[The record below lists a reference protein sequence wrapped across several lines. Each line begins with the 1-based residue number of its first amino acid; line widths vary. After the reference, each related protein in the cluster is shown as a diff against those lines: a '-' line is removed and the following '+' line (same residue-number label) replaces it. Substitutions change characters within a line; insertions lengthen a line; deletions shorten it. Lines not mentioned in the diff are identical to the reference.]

1 MKRFDRKSALKLINK
16 YADECNRIN
25 EEKKSLELE
34 INDLKANI
42 NVNKEIIDKLL
53 NPSLTIDSKSK
64 IILECIEKEKNIL
77 IDRKK
82 QLEIENKNLRKKI
95 TYYENII
102 NGEIEINKDNIKDL
116 KDKIFILENENKKK
130 ENLIFSLN
138 QQLKN
143 LRDKELMDKLSNNSE
158 NDDDDDDEDNEDDSD
173 KRNDTIVMKENI
185 PKEIYVIDPT
195 ESVNIMQE
203 DLILYKKAYENALN
217 KIKEF
222 KTLINKYEVK
232 ISELNSQIYKY
243 DNSISGQ
250 KVIHRNN
257 FKNNYIPQN
266 NHKKKSPKRDF
277 EIDEIL
283 KITKIPEYEINF
295 LIQNENNIIQKLL
308 FEINITLKGYKL
320 KIDKLTQDNSEMKE
334 TRIKITNENLI
345 LYKTILELKTK
356 SNFNKYF
363 TQRDR
368 KINIGDSY
376 LNTDVSYIGN
386 VDDIKERKR
395 SLDIN
400 NFGMRIKNTEENF
413 NQSAD
418 DIRNFVNEDLSLKKN
433 NLTEISSEDA
443 I

>member
-95 TYYENII
+95 AYYENII

-143 LRDKELMDKLSNNSE
+143 LRDKELMDKLSNNSG

-277 EIDEIL
+277 EIDEII
-283 KITKIPEYEINF
+283 KITKISENDIND
-295 LIQNENNIIQKLL
+295 LIQNENKIIQKLL
-308 FEINITLKGYKL
+308 FEINIALKDYKI
-320 KIDKLTQDNSEMKE
+320 KIDKLTQENTEMKE
-334 TRIKITNENLI
+334 IIVKITNENLM
-345 LYKTILELKTK
+345 LYKTILEAKSK
-356 SNFNKYF
+356 SNFTKFF
-363 TQRDR
+363 THRDR

-386 VDDIKERKR
+386 VGDGKERKK
-395 SLDIN
+395 SLDIH

-418 DIRNFVNEDLSLKKN
+418 DIRNLVNEYENLKKN
-433 NLTEISSEDA
+433 NLTEVNSEDA

>member
-64 IILECIEKEKNIL
+64 IILECIEKEKNII
-77 IDRKK
+77 IDRKN

-143 LRDKELMDKLSNNSE
+143 LREKELMDKLSNNSG
-158 NDDDDDDEDNEDDSD
+158 NDYDDDEENEDESE

-203 DLILYKKAYENALN
+203 DLILYKKAYDNALN

-222 KTLINKYEVK
+222 KTLINKYEIK
-232 ISELNSQIYKY
+232 ISELNSHIYKY
-243 DNSISGQ
+243 ENSISGQ
-250 KVIHRNN
+250 NVIHRNS
-257 FKNNYIPQN
+257 FKNNYIPIN
-266 NHKKKSPKRDF
+266 NQKKKSPKRDF

-308 FEINITLKGYKL
+308 FEINIALKDYKI
-320 KIDKLTQDNSEMKE
+320 KIDKLTQENTEMKE
-334 TRIKITNENLI
+334 IIVKITNENLI

-386 VDDIKERKR
+386 VGDGKERKK
-395 SLDIN
+395 SLDIH

-418 DIRNFVNEDLSLKKN
+418 DIRNLVNEYENLKK
-433 NLTEISSEDA
+433 I

>member
-25 EEKKSLELE
+25 EEKKSLEFE
-34 INDLKANI
+34 IKDLKANI

-64 IILECIEKEKNIL
+64 IILECIEKEKNII
-77 IDRKK
+77 IDRKN

-95 TYYENII
+95 AYYENII
-102 NGEIEINKDNIKDL
+102 NGEIEINKENIKDL

-222 KTLINKYEVK
+222 KTLINKYEIK
-232 ISELNSQIYKY
+232 ISELNSHIYKY
-243 DNSISGQ
+243 ENSISGQ
-250 KVIHRNN
+250 NVIHRNS
-257 FKNNYIPQN
+257 FKNNYIPIN
-266 NHKKKSPKRDF
+266 NQKKKSPKRDF

-334 TRIKITNENLI
+334 TIIKITNENLI

>member
-82 QLEIENKNLRKKI
+82 QLEIENKNLRKEL

-143 LRDKELMDKLSNNSE
+143 LRDKELMDKLSNNSG

-277 EIDEIL
+277 EIDEII
-283 KITKIPEYEINF
+283 KITKISENDIND
-295 LIQNENNIIQKLL
+295 LIQNENKIIQKLL
-308 FEINITLKGYKL
+308 FEINIALKDYKI
-320 KIDKLTQDNSEMKE
+320 KIDKLTQENTEMKE
-334 TRIKITNENLI
+334 IIVKITNENLM
-345 LYKTILELKTK
+345 LYKTILEAKSK
-356 SNFNKYF
+356 SNFTKF
-363 TQRDR
+363 LTHRDR

-386 VDDIKERKR
+386 VGDGKERKK
-395 SLDIN
+395 SLDIH

-418 DIRNFVNEDLSLKKN
+418 DIRNLVNEYENLKKN
-433 NLTEISSEDA
+433 NLTEVNSEDA

>member
-25 EEKKSLELE
+25 EEKKSLEFE
-34 INDLKANI
+34 IKDLKANI

-64 IILECIEKEKNIL
+64 IILECIEKEKNLI
-77 IDRKK
+77 IDRKN

-95 TYYENII
+95 AYYENII
-102 NGEIEINKDNIKDL
+102 NGEIEINKENIKDL

-130 ENLIFSLN
+130 ENIIISLN

-143 LRDKELMDKLSNNSE
+143 LREKELMDKLSNNSG
-158 NDDDDDDEDNEDDSD
+158 NDYDDDEENEDESE
-173 KRNDTIVMKENI
+173 KRNDTIVMQEKI

-203 DLILYKKAYENALN
+203 DLFLYKKAYENALN

-222 KTLINKYEVK
+222 KTLINKYEIK
-232 ISELNSQIYKY
+232 ISELNSHIYKY
-243 DNSISGQ
+243 ENSISGQ
-250 KVIHRNN
+250 NVIHRNS
-257 FKNNYIPQN
+257 FKNNYIPIN
-266 NHKKKSPKRDF
+266 NQKKKSPKRDF

-334 TRIKITNENLI
+334 TIIKITNENLI

>member
-25 EEKKSLELE
+25 EEKKSLEFE
-34 INDLKANI
+34 IKDLKANI

-64 IILECIEKEKNIL
+64 IILECIEKEKNII
-77 IDRKK
+77 IDRKN

-95 TYYENII
+95 AYYENII
-102 NGEIEINKDNIKDL
+102 NGEIEINKENIKDL

-130 ENLIFSLN
+130 ENIIISLN

-143 LRDKELMDKLSNNSE
+143 LREKELMDKLSNNSG
-158 NDDDDDDEDNEDDSD
+158 NDYDDDEENEDESE
-173 KRNDTIVMKENI
+173 KRNDTIVMQEKI

-203 DLILYKKAYENALN
+203 DLILYKKAYDNALN

-222 KTLINKYEVK
+222 KTLINKYEIK
-232 ISELNSQIYKY
+232 ISELNSHIYKY
-243 DNSISGQ
+243 ENSISGQ
-250 KVIHRNN
+250 NVIHRNS

-277 EIDEIL
+277 EIDEII
-283 KITKIPEYEINF
+283 KITKISEYDINY
-295 LIQNENNIIQKLL
+295 LIKSENKIIQKLL
-308 FEINITLKGYKL
+308 FEINIALKDYKL
-320 KIDKLTQDNSEMKE
+320 KLDKLTQDNSEMKE
-334 TRIKITNENLI
+334 TIIKITNENLI
-345 LYKTILELKTK
+345 LYKTILEVKTK
-356 SNFNKYF
+356 SNFTKYF
-363 TQRDR
+363 THRDR
-368 KINIGDSY
+368 KTNIGDSY

-386 VDDIKERKR
+386 VDEGKERRK
-395 SLDIN
+395 SLDIDN
-400 NFGMRIKNTEENF
+400 YGMRIKNTEENF

-418 DIRNFVNEDLSLKKN
+418 DIRNLVNEYEHLKKN
-433 NLTEISSEDA
+433 NLTEVNSQDTI
-443 I
+443 

>member
-1 MKRFDRKSALKLINK
+1 
-16 YADECNRIN
+16 
-25 EEKKSLELE
+25 
-34 INDLKANI
+34 
-42 NVNKEIIDKLL
+42 
-53 NPSLTIDSKSK
+53 
-64 IILECIEKEKNIL
+64 
-77 IDRKK
+77 
-82 QLEIENKNLRKKI
+82 
-95 TYYENII
+95 
-102 NGEIEINKDNIKDL
+102 
-116 KDKIFILENENKKK
+116 
-130 ENLIFSLN
+130 
-138 QQLKN
+138 
-143 LRDKELMDKLSNNSE
+143 MDKLSNNSG
-158 NDDDDDDEDNEDDSD
+158 NDDDDDEDNEDDSD
-173 KRNDTIVMKENI
+173 KRNDTIVNPEKI
-185 PKEIYVIDPT
+185 PKEIYIIDPT

-222 KTLINKYEVK
+222 KTLINKHEIK
-232 ISELNSQIYKY
+232 ISDLNSQIYKY
-243 DNSISGQ
+243 DNCISGQ
-250 KVIHRNN
+250 KVNHRNS

-277 EIDEIL
+277 EIDEII
-283 KITKIPEYEINF
+283 KITKISEYDINY
-295 LIQNENNIIQKLL
+295 LIKSENKIIQKLL
-308 FEINITLKGYKL
+308 FEINIALKDYKL
-320 KIDKLTQDNSEMKE
+320 KLDKLTQENTEMKE
-334 TRIKITNENLI
+334 TIIKITNENLI

>member
-95 TYYENII
+95 AYYENII

-130 ENLIFSLN
+130 ENIIISLN

-143 LRDKELMDKLSNNSE
+143 LREKELMDKLSNNSG
-158 NDDDDDDEDNEDDSD
+158 NDYDDDEENEDESE
-173 KRNDTIVMKENI
+173 KRNDTIVMQEKI

-203 DLILYKKAYENALN
+203 DLILYKKAYDNALN

-222 KTLINKYEVK
+222 KTLINKYEIK
-232 ISELNSQIYKY
+232 ISELNSHIYKY
-243 DNSISGQ
+243 ENSISGQ
-250 KVIHRNN
+250 NVIHRNS
-257 FKNNYIPQN
+257 FKNNYIPIN
-266 NHKKKSPKRDF
+266 NQKKKSPKRDF

-334 TRIKITNENLI
+334 TIIKITNENLI

>member
-25 EEKKSLELE
+25 EEKKSLEFE
-34 INDLKANI
+34 IKDLKANI

-64 IILECIEKEKNIL
+64 IILECIEKEKNII
-77 IDRKK
+77 IDRKN

-95 TYYENII
+95 AYYENII
-102 NGEIEINKDNIKDL
+102 NGEIEINKENIKDL

-143 LRDKELMDKLSNNSE
+143 LREKELMDKLSNNSG
-158 NDDDDDDEDNEDDSD
+158 NDYDDDEENEDESE
-173 KRNDTIVMKENI
+173 KRNDTIVMQEKI

-203 DLILYKKAYENALN
+203 DLILYKKAYDNALN

-222 KTLINKYEVK
+222 KTLINKYEIK
-232 ISELNSQIYKY
+232 ISELNSHIYKY
-243 DNSISGQ
+243 ENSISGQ
-250 KVIHRNN
+250 NVIHRNS
-257 FKNNYIPQN
+257 FKNNYIPIN
-266 NHKKKSPKRDF
+266 NQKKKSPKRDF

-334 TRIKITNENLI
+334 TIIKITNENLI

>member
-1 MKRFDRKSALKLINK
+1 
-16 YADECNRIN
+16 
-25 EEKKSLELE
+25 
-34 INDLKANI
+34 
-42 NVNKEIIDKLL
+42 
-53 NPSLTIDSKSK
+53 
-64 IILECIEKEKNIL
+64 
-77 IDRKK
+77 
-82 QLEIENKNLRKKI
+82 
-95 TYYENII
+95 
-102 NGEIEINKDNIKDL
+102 
-116 KDKIFILENENKKK
+116 
-130 ENLIFSLN
+130 
-138 QQLKN
+138 
-143 LRDKELMDKLSNNSE
+143 MDKLSNNSG
-158 NDDDDDDEDNEDDSD
+158 NDYDDDEENEDESE
-173 KRNDTIVMKENI
+173 KRNDTIVMQEKI

-222 KTLINKYEVK
+222 KTLINKYEIK
-232 ISELNSQIYKY
+232 ISELNSHIYKY
-243 DNSISGQ
+243 ENSISGQ
-250 KVIHRNN
+250 NVIHRNS
-257 FKNNYIPQN
+257 FKNNYIPIN
-266 NHKKKSPKRDF
+266 NQKKKSPKRDF

-334 TRIKITNENLI
+334 TIIKITNENLI

>member
-25 EEKKSLELE
+25 EEKKSLEFE
-34 INDLKANI
+34 IKDLKANI

-64 IILECIEKEKNIL
+64 IILECIEKEKNLI
-77 IDRKK
+77 IDRKN

-95 TYYENII
+95 AYYENII
-102 NGEIEINKDNIKDL
+102 NGEIEINKENIKDL

-130 ENLIFSLN
+130 ENIIISLN

-143 LRDKELMDKLSNNSE
+143 LREKELMDKLSNNSG
-158 NDDDDDDEDNEDDSD
+158 NDYDDDEENEDESE
-173 KRNDTIVMKENI
+173 KRNDTIVMQEKI

-222 KTLINKYEVK
+222 KTLINKYEIK
-232 ISELNSQIYKY
+232 ISELNSHIYKY
-243 DNSISGQ
+243 ENSISGQ
-250 KVIHRNN
+250 NVIHRNS
-257 FKNNYIPQN
+257 FKNNYIPIN
-266 NHKKKSPKRDF
+266 NQKKKSPKRDF

-334 TRIKITNENLI
+334 TIIKITNENLI

>member
-25 EEKKSLELE
+25 EEKKSLEFE
-34 INDLKANI
+34 IKDLKANI

-64 IILECIEKEKNIL
+64 IILECIEKEKNII
-77 IDRKK
+77 IDRKN

-95 TYYENII
+95 AYYENII
-102 NGEIEINKDNIKDL
+102 NGEIEINKENIKDL

-203 DLILYKKAYENALN
+203 DLILYKKAYDNALN

-222 KTLINKYEVK
+222 KTLINKYEIK
-232 ISELNSQIYKY
+232 ISELNSHIYKY
-243 DNSISGQ
+243 ENSISGQ
-250 KVIHRNN
+250 NVIHRNS
-257 FKNNYIPQN
+257 FKNNYIPIN
-266 NHKKKSPKRDF
+266 NQKKKSPKRDF

-334 TRIKITNENLI
+334 TIIKITNENLI

>member
-64 IILECIEKEKNIL
+64 IILECIEKEKNII

-102 NGEIEINKDNIKDL
+102 NGEIEINKENIKDL

-130 ENLIFSLN
+130 ENLLFSLN
-138 QQLKN
+138 QQLKI
-143 LRDKELMDKLSNNSE
+143 LRDKELMDKLSNNSG
-158 NDDDDDDEDNEDDSD
+158 NDDDDDEDNEDDSD
-173 KRNDTIVMKENI
+173 KRNDTIVNPEKI
-185 PKEIYVIDPT
+185 PKEIYIIDPT

-222 KTLINKYEVK
+222 KTLINKYEIK
-232 ISELNSQIYKY
+232 ISDLNSQIYKY
-243 DNSISGQ
+243 DNCISGQ
-250 KVIHRNN
+250 KVNHRNS

-277 EIDEIL
+277 EIDEII
-283 KITKIPEYEINF
+283 KITKISEYDINY
-295 LIQNENNIIQKLL
+295 LIKSENKIIQKLL
-308 FEINITLKGYKL
+308 FEINIALKDYKL
-320 KIDKLTQDNSEMKE
+320 KLDKLTQENTEMKE
-334 TRIKITNENLI
+334 TIIKITNENLI
-345 LYKTILELKTK
+345 LYKTILEVKTK
-356 SNFNKYF
+356 SNFTKYF
-363 TQRDR
+363 THRDR
-368 KINIGDSY
+368 KTNIGDSY

-386 VDDIKERKR
+386 VDEGKERRK
-395 SLDIN
+395 SLDIDN
-400 NFGMRIKNTEENF
+400 YGMRIKNTEENF

-418 DIRNFVNEDLSLKKN
+418 DIRNLVNEYEHLKKN
-433 NLTEISSEDA
+433 NLTEVNSQDTI
-443 I
+443 

>member
-25 EEKKSLELE
+25 EEKKSLEFE
-34 INDLKANI
+34 IKDLKANI

-64 IILECIEKEKNIL
+64 IILECIEKEKNII
-77 IDRKK
+77 IDRKN

-95 TYYENII
+95 AYYENII
-102 NGEIEINKDNIKDL
+102 NGEIEINKENIKDL

-130 ENLIFSLN
+130 ENLLFSLN
-138 QQLKN
+138 QQLKI
-143 LRDKELMDKLSNNSE
+143 LRDKELMDKLSNNSG
-158 NDDDDDDEDNEDDSD
+158 NDDDDDEDNEDDSD
-173 KRNDTIVMKENI
+173 KRNDTIVNPEKI
-185 PKEIYVIDPT
+185 PKEIYIIDPT

-222 KTLINKYEVK
+222 KTLINKYEIK
-232 ISELNSQIYKY
+232 ISELNSHIYKY
-243 DNSISGQ
+243 ENSISGQ
-250 KVIHRNN
+250 NVIHRNS
-257 FKNNYIPQN
+257 FKNNYIPIN
-266 NHKKKSPKRDF
+266 NQKKKSPKRDF

-334 TRIKITNENLI
+334 TIIKITNENLI

>member
-25 EEKKSLELE
+25 EEKKSLEFE
-34 INDLKANI
+34 IKDLKANI

-64 IILECIEKEKNIL
+64 IILECIEKEKNII
-77 IDRKK
+77 IDRKN

-95 TYYENII
+95 AYYENII
-102 NGEIEINKDNIKDL
+102 NGEIEINKENIKDL

-130 ENLIFSLN
+130 ENIIISLN

-143 LRDKELMDKLSNNSE
+143 LREKELMDKLSNNSG
-158 NDDDDDDEDNEDDSD
+158 NDYDDDEENEDESE
-173 KRNDTIVMKENI
+173 KRNDTIVMQEKI

-222 KTLINKYEVK
+222 KNLINKYEIK
-232 ISELNSQIYKY
+232 ISDLNSQIYKY
-243 DNSISGQ
+243 DNCISGQ
-250 KVIHRNN
+250 KVNHRNS

-277 EIDEIL
+277 EIDEII
-283 KITKIPEYEINF
+283 KITKISENDIND
-295 LIQNENNIIQKLL
+295 LIQNENKIIQKLL
-308 FEINITLKGYKL
+308 FEINIALKDYKI
-320 KIDKLTQDNSEMKE
+320 KIDKLTQENTEMKE
-334 TRIKITNENLI
+334 IIVKITNENLM
-345 LYKTILELKTK
+345 LYKTILEAKSK
-356 SNFNKYF
+356 SNFTKFF
-363 TQRDR
+363 THRDR

>member
-25 EEKKSLELE
+25 EEKKSLEFE
-34 INDLKANI
+34 IKDLKANI

-64 IILECIEKEKNIL
+64 IILECIEKEKNII
-77 IDRKK
+77 IDRKN

-95 TYYENII
+95 AYYENII
-102 NGEIEINKDNIKDL
+102 NGEIEINKENIKDL

-143 LRDKELMDKLSNNSE
+143 LREKELMDKLSNNSE

-203 DLILYKKAYENALN
+203 DLILYKKAYDNALN

-222 KTLINKYEVK
+222 KTLINKYEIK
-232 ISELNSQIYKY
+232 ISELNSHIYKY
-243 DNSISGQ
+243 ENSISGQ
-250 KVIHRNN
+250 NVIHRNS
-257 FKNNYIPQN
+257 FKNNYIPIN
-266 NHKKKSPKRDF
+266 NQKKKSPKRDF

-334 TRIKITNENLI
+334 TIIKITNENLI

>member
-25 EEKKSLELE
+25 EEKKSLEFE
-34 INDLKANI
+34 IKDLKANI

-64 IILECIEKEKNIL
+64 IILECIEKEKNII
-77 IDRKK
+77 IDRKN

-95 TYYENII
+95 AYYENII
-102 NGEIEINKDNIKDL
+102 NGEIEINKENIKDL

-130 ENLIFSLN
+130 ENIIISLN

-143 LRDKELMDKLSNNSE
+143 LREKELMDKLSNNSG
-158 NDDDDDDEDNEDDSD
+158 NDYDDDEENEDESE
-173 KRNDTIVMKENI
+173 KRNDTIVMQEKI

-222 KTLINKYEVK
+222 KTLINKYEIK
-232 ISELNSQIYKY
+232 ISELNSHIYKY
-243 DNSISGQ
+243 ENSISGQ
-250 KVIHRNN
+250 NVIHRNS
-257 FKNNYIPQN
+257 FKNNYIPIN
-266 NHKKKSPKRDF
+266 NQKKKSPKRDF

-334 TRIKITNENLI
+334 TIIKITNENLI

>member
-25 EEKKSLELE
+25 EEKKSLEFE
-34 INDLKANI
+34 IKDLKANI

-64 IILECIEKEKNIL
+64 IILECIEKEKNLI
-77 IDRKK
+77 IDRKN

-95 TYYENII
+95 AYYENII
-102 NGEIEINKDNIKDL
+102 NGEIEINKENIKDL

-130 ENLIFSLN
+130 ENIIISLN

-143 LRDKELMDKLSNNSE
+143 LREKELMDKLSNNSG
-158 NDDDDDDEDNEDDSD
+158 NDYDDDEENEDESE
-173 KRNDTIVMKENI
+173 KRNDTIVMQEKI

-203 DLILYKKAYENALN
+203 DLILYKKAYDNALN

-222 KTLINKYEVK
+222 KTLINKYEIK
-232 ISELNSQIYKY
+232 ISELNSHIYKY
-243 DNSISGQ
+243 ENSISGQ
-250 KVIHRNN
+250 NVIHRNS
-257 FKNNYIPQN
+257 FKNNYIPIN
-266 NHKKKSPKRDF
+266 NQKKKSPKRDF

-334 TRIKITNENLI
+334 TIIKITNENLI

>member
-25 EEKKSLELE
+25 EEKKSLEFE
-34 INDLKANI
+34 IKDLKANI

-64 IILECIEKEKNIL
+64 IILECIEKEKNII
-77 IDRKK
+77 IDRKN

-95 TYYENII
+95 AYYENII
-102 NGEIEINKDNIKDL
+102 NGEIEINKENIKDL

-130 ENLIFSLN
+130 ENIIISLN

-143 LRDKELMDKLSNNSE
+143 LREKELMDKLSNNSG
-158 NDDDDDDEDNEDDSD
+158 NDYDDDEENEDESE
-173 KRNDTIVMKENI
+173 KRNDTIVMQEKI

-203 DLILYKKAYENALN
+203 DLILYKKAYDNALN

-222 KTLINKYEVK
+222 KTLINKYEIK
-232 ISELNSQIYKY
+232 ISELNSHIYKY
-243 DNSISGQ
+243 ENSISGQ
-250 KVIHRNN
+250 NVIHRNS
-257 FKNNYIPQN
+257 FKNNYIPIN
-266 NHKKKSPKRDF
+266 NQKKKSPKRDF

-334 TRIKITNENLI
+334 TIIKITNENLI